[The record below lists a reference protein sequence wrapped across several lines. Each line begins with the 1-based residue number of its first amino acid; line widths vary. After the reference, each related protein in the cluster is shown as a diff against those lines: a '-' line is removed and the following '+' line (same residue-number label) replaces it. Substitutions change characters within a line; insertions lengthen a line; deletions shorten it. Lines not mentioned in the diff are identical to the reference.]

1 MIGRVPPHG
10 TAADV
15 ERSPSED
22 EVTRRELERIA
33 RGGTLNMVGAVV
45 SAVMGFLHVVI
56 VTRFF
61 RADDAGSLFS
71 ATSAFTILTTVGMLG
86 TETGLARF
94 MLPLKVQGR
103 LGDQARLR
111 RIALRPVM
119 VFSFAAAAVGLL
131 GAEEIS
137 RLLGVEGP
145 HAATVVRMIALAVP
159 AATLSRFMLGQTRA
173 IGRMRPTV
181 VIDKIFRSAAQPAG
195 ALLVGLMGGGVVAL
209 TNSWTI
215 PFFVA
220 LLLAIPTV
228 PKPEVGHDEQASGSD
243 MRTLRRE
250 FWSFTWPRSLAS
262 VSQIAIQRFDI
273 IVIAAT
279 LGAAEAAIYTAA
291 TRFVVVGQFG
301 VQAIQQ
307 VLQPRMSAML
317 AKNQLGPLE
326 RVFQTSTAWNV
337 AVAWPL
343 YVTVA
348 CAAGV
353 YLRLFGQGYTSSEA
367 VAVVVTMSVAMML
380 AVAAGPLDT
389 LLLMAGH
396 SKASTINALVALA
409 VNVALCLTL
418 IPSMGIPGAGVA
430 WAAAVVVRNVLT
442 YVQVRKALGITPFS
456 SSVGIAVA
464 LPVLAFAVPQLVS
477 SVVFGPTVGAFAA
490 AFGIGVVLYAAGLWA
505 ARDRLALA
513 SLQALL
519 PRRFVEAKG

>member
-1 MIGRVPPHG
+1 
-10 TAADV
+10 
-15 ERSPSED
+15 
-22 EVTRRELERIA
+22 
-33 RGGTLNMVGAVV
+33 
-45 SAVMGFLHVVI
+45 
-56 VTRFF
+56 
-61 RADDAGSLFS
+61 
-71 ATSAFTILTTVGMLG
+71 
-86 TETGLARF
+86 
-94 MLPLKVQGR
+94 
-103 LGDQARLR
+103 
-111 RIALRPVM
+111 
-119 VFSFAAAAVGLL
+119 
-131 GAEEIS
+131 
-137 RLLGVEGP
+137 
-145 HAATVVRMIALAVP
+145 MIALAVL
-159 AATLSRFMLGQTRA
+159 AATSPVHAGPDASHRA
-173 IGRMRPTV
+173 YAAHGRDRQDLQVGGAACRGASGGPHGRRSGRP
-181 VIDKIFRSAAQPAG
+181 
-195 ALLVGLMGGGVVAL
+195 

-215 PFFVA
+215 LSSSPCSWRS
-220 LLLAIPTV
+220 PPS
-228 PKPEVGHDEQASGSD
+228 PK
-243 MRTLRRE
+243 RRLDTTSRHRDPHE
-250 FWSFTWPRSLAS
+250 DAPKGVLSFTWPRSLAS

-279 LGAAEAAIYTAA
+279 LGQPKRPSTAA

-477 SVVFGPTVGAFAA
+477 SVVRPHCRRLRRGFRNRS
-490 AFGIGVVLYAAGLWA
+490 GVV
-505 ARDRLALA
+505 
-513 SLQALL
+513 
-519 PRRFVEAKG
+519 RRRVVGGP

>member
-1 MIGRVPPHG
+1 MIEASPPHG

-15 ERSPSED
+15 EQSPSE
-22 EVTRRELERIA
+22 EQVTRRSWQIA

-228 PKPEVGHDEQASGSD
+228 PKAEVGHDEQASGSD

-326 RVFQTSTAWNV
+326 RVFQTSTRGTWRWRGRSMSP
-337 AVAWPL
+337 WP
-343 YVTVA
+343 VPQA
-348 CAAGV
+348 CTCDCSARATP
-353 YLRLFGQGYTSSEA
+353 RRRRS
-367 VAVVVTMSVAMML
+367 VVVTMSVAMML
-380 AVAAGPLDT
+380 AVAAGPLDP
-389 LLLMAGH
+389 AVDGGAQQGEHDQRPGRPRRECRAVSDGH
-396 SKASTINALVALA
+396 SIDGN
-409 VNVALCLTL
+409 
-418 IPSMGIPGAGVA
+418 PGRWSRLGSCRRG
-430 WAAAVVVRNVLT
+430 RNV
-442 YVQVRKALGITPFS
+442 
-456 SSVGIAVA
+456 
-464 LPVLAFAVPQLVS
+464 
-477 SVVFGPTVGAFAA
+477 
-490 AFGIGVVLYAAGLWA
+490 
-505 ARDRLALA
+505 
-513 SLQALL
+513 
-519 PRRFVEAKG
+519 